1 MSASFPFGV
10 STPNGIEA
18 RASRLRSFLAHP
30 VALASNRRQRICSSF
45 ASSNP
50 SNPATQSGLPLTF
63 LRRSGISAVAR
74 YFGGGTP
81 VSTDGY
87 RGFNGVRGRC
97 LQGANLTHG
106 FR

>member
-50 SNPATQSGLPLTF
+50 SSPASQSGLCAACGTCQRTSVGPK
-63 LRRSGISAVAR
+63 RREH
-74 YFGGGTP
+74 
-81 VSTDGY
+81 DDE
-87 RGFNGVRGRC
+87 
-97 LQGANLTHG
+97 
-106 FR
+106 